1 MCTFLANVAF
11 NKATN
16 GQTDIKYEMWKTL
29 TSVSLL
35 KIIGEKLPPSRR
47 SSLENQCVK
56 LKKIKHKNCVSQVLS
71 LLFERPELGVMETV
85 DRENWRQIQDRQL
98 IEQVVN
104 DVLNT
109 HPKVVSGMGT
119 TTSKTAAC

>member
-1 MCTFLANVAF
+1 M
-11 NKATN
+11 
-16 GQTDIKYEMWKTL
+16 
-29 TSVSLL
+29 
-35 KIIGEKLPPSRR
+35 
-47 SSLENQCVK
+47 
-56 LKKIKHKNCVSQVLS
+56 SQVLS